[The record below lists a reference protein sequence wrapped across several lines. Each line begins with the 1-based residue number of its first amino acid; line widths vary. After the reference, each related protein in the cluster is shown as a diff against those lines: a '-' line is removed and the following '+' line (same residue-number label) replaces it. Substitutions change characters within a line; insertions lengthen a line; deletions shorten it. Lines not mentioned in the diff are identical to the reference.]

1 MRLIVPI
8 VLLLVLVAV
17 TCVGAEQRCQE
28 ARGLPALAHCTRV
41 GGSLVCRQHCKICRV
56 CSGSSVSRS
65 GDTSGGSYSYSSS
78 SGSSRSCASCSSEFT
93 CDPTDGSCEK
103 PEPCD
108 VDV

>member
-17 TCVGAEQRCQE
+17 TCVGAEQRCKKHADCQ
-28 ARGLPALAHCTRV
+28 RSHHCTRV

-93 CDPTDGSCEK
+93 CDPDGSCEK